1 MGDENRG
8 LSSVP
13 QEYCG
18 LQGNHRPSALMSGF
32 GLQIRIKGAGV
43 PRRPLGWERSPSCCN
58 HRGML
63 PGYPDTPKNRPEKFY
78 LLGLSAGTC
87 GHTPISMISRT
98 AVYDFCLDSGSRKYH
113 VFFSFSLTR
122 VDVVKLQSDTK
133 NLFSTLGSLEN
144 QQDHLS
150 KEGMATAKNVGSTV
164 LRLDVLI
171 TNRRRMPSLPPLC
184 LEHLWTYPRSL

>member
-1 MGDENRG
+1 
-8 LSSVP
+8 
-13 QEYCG
+13 
-18 LQGNHRPSALMSGF
+18 
-32 GLQIRIKGAGV
+32 
-43 PRRPLGWERSPSCCN
+43 
-58 HRGML
+58 
-63 PGYPDTPKNRPEKFY
+63 
-78 LLGLSAGTC
+78 
-87 GHTPISMISRT
+87 MIS
-98 AVYDFCLDSGSRKYH
+98 VSDSGSRKYH
-113 VFFSFSLTR
+113 GFFLLSLTR

-184 LEHLWTYPRSL
+184 LEPRFGKGQTLGDVLQVERTGWV